1 MADLPLELG
10 DMLMQW
16 RALPAGD
23 RKAILKRLPLEQR
36 IMLDRTLARR
46 DERDTQPA
54 DHSPTQEFA
63 RYSPWLADLV
73 AACVEDSGQASN
85 LTPATCAAI
94 RAAHAEIAAHPP
106 ETAPLSLGEVIQ
118 RRLRDWGVWP

>member
-1 MADLPLELG
+1 MADLPLRLDE
-10 DMLMQW
+10 MLAQW
-16 RALPAGD
+16 RVLPAGD
-23 RKAILKRLPLEQR
+23 RKAIRKRLPLDQR
-36 IMLDRTLARR
+36 ITLDRALAHR

-54 DHSPTQEFA
+54 GHSPAQEFTP
-63 RYSPWLADLV
+63 YSPWLVDIV
-73 AACVEDSGQASN
+73 AACVESGGQADG